1 VAALPHGPN
10 CRFEIHETIQ
20 SDRSAGSP
28 ESGHA
33 RMTSDRVGFH
43 YRSARD
49 RLTEKATQEAGD
61 ATA

>member
-1 VAALPHGPN
+1 
-10 CRFEIHETIQ
+10 
-20 SDRSAGSP
+20 
-28 ESGHA
+28 
-33 RMTSDRVGFH
+33 MTSDRVGFH